1 MTYLHVRERTR
12 RHYEE
17 RVFGTLLAIA
27 PHNKRLLTSHFYYP
41 DAPED
46 MEFWLGGKTSFELEK
61 INEMGARIAKREKEI
76 IVIICIYG

>member
-1 MTYLHVRERTR
+1 
-12 RHYEE
+12 
-17 RVFGTLLAIA
+17 
-27 PHNKRLLTSHFYYP
+27 
-41 DAPED
+41 